1 MLIKG
6 IIIYIILLAIF
17 SLFLYA
23 LFNVSKDYDEK
34 EGKRE

>member
-1 MLIKG
+1 MLKF
-6 IIIYIILLAIF
+6 LLGVFLGVYF

-34 EGKRE
+34 EGKCE